1 MTTYPPKYRGKQE
14 YLLVYAELIN
24 AARHRGTLTYQEV
37 AEIMGLPPRGHHMGA
52 ETSHLLGEISQ
63 EEHEHGRPML
73 SALVVSSVD
82 GSVGSGFFGL
92 ARDLAKLQGT
102 TPAEERRFWEQGRD
116 AVYAA
121 WKRVPKPPVP

>member
-1 MTTYPPKYRGKQE
+1 MIIDAPKYRGKQE

-37 AEIMGLPPRGHHMGA
+37 AEIMGLPLRGSHMGA
-52 ETSHLLGEISQ
+52 ETSRLLGEISQ

-73 SALVVSSVD
+73 SALVVSTA
-82 GSVGSGFFGL
+82 GSPGAGFFHL
-92 ARDLAKLQGT
+92 ARHLGKLQVA
-102 TPAEERRFWEQGRD
+102 TPAEEQPFWEQEKE

-121 WKRVPKPPVP
+121 WKTVPKPPVP